1 MRENQT
7 GHLVWVDLGM
17 NFNRLSVKELGL
29 LDRMDEVSFTHL
41 TELASSILGVP
52 VSLVSII
59 DKPNDRQFFKSM
71 CGLTEPWLS
80 RGETPLSHSFCQHVA
95 HDNAPL
101 IVENA
106 PENGRVKDNLAI
118 PDLGV
123 IAYLGV
129 PIHDPQGQAI
139 GALCAIDSK
148 PKKWNDEDL
157 ATLKKLA
164 LCVDDAIRL
173 RASLKTSE
181 EIREEQADFTYAMS
195 HDIKAPIFTL
205 KTLLNELGPLFEENN
220 SEDHAIFLDKA
231 LQATDR
237 MEQKTTDILRYAY
250 MGRERDEVEDV
261 DLNAI
266 LSEVMDDLGGFIQNS
281 GAKITVGELPTIVA
295 NGYYMRVLFQNL
307 LSNALKF
314 QPQGQTPEISIYA
327 DCDVF
332 ENIIHVEDNGIG
344 VDEKYQNQIF
354 KLFGRLHTQQ
364 DFPGTGLGL
373 ALSAKIV
380 SYMNGE
386 ISIQSKTG
394 KGTTFSIVLPKQE
407 LDTAIQC

>member
-1 MRENQT
+1 M
-7 GHLVWVDLGM
+7 VWVDLGM
-17 NFNRLSVKELGL
+17 KYNRLSVKELGL
-29 LDRMDEVSFTHL
+29 LDRMDEASFTHL
-41 TELASSILGVP
+41 TQLASSILGVP

-59 DKPNDRQFFKSM
+59 DKPNDRQFFKSIH
-71 CGLTEPWLS
+71 GLAEPWLS
-80 RGETPLSHSFCQHVA
+80 KGETPLSHSFCQHVA
-95 HDNAPL
+95 YDNAPL

-106 PENGRVKDNLAI
+106 PDYDRVKNNLAI

-129 PIHDPQGQAI
+129 PIHDPHGRAI
-139 GALCAIDSK
+139 GALCAIDSS
-148 PKKWNDEDL
+148 PKKWTDEDL
-157 ATLKKLA
+157 ATLEKLA

-173 RASLKTSE
+173 RSALKTSE
-181 EIREEQADFTYAMS
+181 TIREEQADFTYAMS

-205 KTLLNELGPLFEENN
+205 KSILVELGPLFDENN
-220 SEDHAIFLDKA
+220 SEEHAMFLEKA
-231 LQATDR
+231 LQTTDR
-237 MEQKTTDILRYAY
+237 MELKTTDILRYAY
-250 MGRERDEVEDV
+250 MGRERDELEDV

-266 LSEVMDDLGGFIQNS
+266 ASEVMDDLGGLIQSS
-281 GAKITVGELPTIVA
+281 GAKITVGELPTIVT

-314 QPQGQTPEISIYA
+314 QPAGQIPEISINA
-327 DCDVF
+327 DDDAF
-332 ENIIHVEDNGIG
+332 ENVIRFTDNGIG
-344 VDEKYQNQIF
+344 VDEKYQTQIF

-386 ISIQSKTG
+386 ISIQSKVG
-394 KGTTFSIVLPKQE
+394 KGTTFSVILPKQD
-407 LDTAIQC
+407 LSTATQC

>member
-1 MRENQT
+1 MKY
-7 GHLVWVDLGM
+7 
-17 NFNRLSVKELGL
+17 NRLSVKELGL
-29 LDRMDEVSFTHL
+29 LDRMDEASFTHL
-41 TELASSILGVP
+41 TQLASSILGVP

-59 DKPNDRQFFKSM
+59 DKPNDRQFFKSIH
-71 CGLTEPWLS
+71 GLAEPWLS
-80 RGETPLSHSFCQHVA
+80 KGETPLSHSFCQHVA
-95 HDNAPL
+95 YDNAPL

-106 PENGRVKDNLAI
+106 PDYDRVKNNLAI

-129 PIHDPQGQAI
+129 PIHDPHGRAI
-139 GALCAIDSK
+139 GALCAIDSS
-148 PKKWNDEDL
+148 PKKWTDEDL
-157 ATLKKLA
+157 ATLEKLA

-173 RASLKTSE
+173 RSALKTSE
-181 EIREEQADFTYAMS
+181 TIREEQADFTYAMS

-205 KTLLNELGPLFEENN
+205 KSILVELGPLFDENN
-220 SEDHAIFLDKA
+220 SEEHAMFLEKA
-231 LQATDR
+231 LQTTDR
-237 MEQKTTDILRYAY
+237 MELKTTDILRYAY
-250 MGRERDEVEDV
+250 MGRERDELEDV

-266 LSEVMDDLGGFIQNS
+266 ASEVMDDLGGLIQSS
-281 GAKITVGELPTIVA
+281 GAKITVGELPTIVT

-314 QPQGQTPEISIYA
+314 QPAGQIPEISIKA
-327 DCDVF
+327 DDDAF
-332 ENIIHVEDNGIG
+332 ENVIRFTDNGIG
-344 VDEKYQNQIF
+344 VDEKYQTQIF

-386 ISIQSKTG
+386 ISIQSKVG
-394 KGTTFSIVLPKQE
+394 KGTTFSVILPKQD
-407 LDTAIQC
+407 LSTATQC

>member
-1 MRENQT
+1 MKY
-7 GHLVWVDLGM
+7 
-17 NFNRLSVKELGL
+17 NRLSVKELGL
-29 LDRMDEVSFTHL
+29 LDRMDEASFTHL
-41 TELASSILGVP
+41 TQLASSILGVP

-59 DKPNDRQFFKSM
+59 DKPNDRQFFKSIH
-71 CGLTEPWLS
+71 GLAEPWLS
-80 RGETPLSHSFCQHVA
+80 KGETPLSHSFCQHVA
-95 HDNAPL
+95 YDNAPL

-106 PENGRVKDNLAI
+106 PDYDRVKNNLAI

-129 PIHDPQGQAI
+129 PIHDPHGRAI
-139 GALCAIDSK
+139 GALCAIDSS
-148 PKKWNDEDL
+148 PKKWTDEDL
-157 ATLKKLA
+157 ATLEKLA

-173 RASLKTSE
+173 RSALKTSE
-181 EIREEQADFTYAMS
+181 TIREEQADFTYAMS

-205 KTLLNELGPLFEENN
+205 KSILVELGPLFDENN
-220 SEDHAIFLDKA
+220 SEEHAMFLEKA
-231 LQATDR
+231 LQTTDR
-237 MEQKTTDILRYAY
+237 MELKTTDILRYAY
-250 MGRERDEVEDV
+250 MGRERDELEDV

-266 LSEVMDDLGGFIQNS
+266 ASEVMDDLGGLIQSS
-281 GAKITVGELPTIVA
+281 GAKITVGELPTIVT

-314 QPQGQTPEISIYA
+314 QPAGQIPEISINA
-327 DCDVF
+327 DDDAF
-332 ENIIHVEDNGIG
+332 ENVIRFTDNGIG
-344 VDEKYQNQIF
+344 VDEKYQTQIF

-386 ISIQSKTG
+386 ISIQSKVG
-394 KGTTFSIVLPKQE
+394 KGTTFSVILPKQD
-407 LDTAIQC
+407 LSTATQC

>member
-1 MRENQT
+1 M
-7 GHLVWVDLGM
+7 VWVDLGM
-17 NFNRLSVKELGL
+17 KFNRLSIKELGL
-29 LDRMDEVSFTHL
+29 LDRMDEASFTHL
-41 TELASSILGVP
+41 TQLASSILGVP

-59 DKPNDRQFFKSM
+59 DKPNDRQFFKSIH
-71 CGLTEPWLS
+71 GLAEPWLS
-80 RGETPLSHSFCQHVA
+80 KGETPLSHSFCQHVA
-95 HDNAPL
+95 YDNAPL

-106 PENGRVKDNLAI
+106 PDYDRVKDNLAI

-129 PIHDPQGQAI
+129 PIHDPHGRAI
-139 GALCAIDSK
+139 GALCAIDSR
-148 PKKWNDEDL
+148 PKKWTDEDL
-157 ATLKKLA
+157 ATLEKLA

-173 RASLKTSE
+173 RSALKTSE
-181 EIREEQADFTYAMS
+181 TIREEQADFTYAMS

-205 KTLLNELGPLFEENN
+205 KSLLVELGPMFDENN
-220 SEDHAIFLDKA
+220 SEEHRVFLEKA
-231 LQATDR
+231 LQTTDR
-237 MEQKTTDILRYAY
+237 MERKTTDILRYAY
-250 MGRERDEVEDV
+250 MGRERDELEDV

-266 LSEVMDDLGGFIQNS
+266 ASEVMDDLGGFIQSS
-281 GAKITVGELPTIVA
+281 GAKITIGELPTIVT

-314 QPQGQTPEISIYA
+314 QPAGQIPEISINA
-327 DCDVF
+327 DDDVF
-332 ENIIHVEDNGIG
+332 ENVIHFVDNGIG

-386 ISIQSKTG
+386 ISIQSKVG
-394 KGTTFSIVLPKQE
+394 KGTTFSIVLPKQD
-407 LDTAIQC
+407 LDIATQC

>member
-1 MRENQT
+1 
-7 GHLVWVDLGM
+7 M

-59 DKPNDRQFFKSM
+59 DKPNDRQFFKSIH
-71 CGLTEPWLS
+71 GLTDPWLS

-95 HDNAPL
+95 HDDAPL

-106 PENGRVKDNLAI
+106 PEHGRVKDNLAI

-129 PIHDPQGQAI
+129 PIHDPQGHAI

-148 PKKWNDEDL
+148 PKKWNEADL
-157 ATLKKLA
+157 ATLTKLG

-181 EIREEQADFTYAMS
+181 AIREEQADFTYAMS

-220 SEDHAIFLDKA
+220 SEDHAVFLDKA

-266 LSEVMDDLGGFIQNS
+266 VSEVMDDLGGFIQNS
-281 GAKITVGELPTIVA
+281 GAKVTVGELPTIVA

-332 ENIIHVEDNGIG
+332 ENIIHVKDNGIG

-394 KGTTFSIVLPKQE
+394 KGTTLSIVLPKQE

>member
-1 MRENQT
+1 LREIQT

-17 NFNRLSVKELGL
+17 QFNRLSVKELGL
-29 LDRMDEVSFTHL
+29 LDRMDEDSFTHL
-41 TELASSILGVP
+41 TELASSVLGVP

-59 DKPNDRQFFKSM
+59 DKPNDRQFFKSIQ
-71 CGLTEPWLS
+71 GLSEPWLS

-106 PENGRVKDNLAI
+106 PDYDRVKDNLAI

-129 PIHDPQGQAI
+129 PIHDPQGKAI

-148 PKKWNDEDL
+148 PKKWSDDDL
-157 ATLKKLA
+157 KTLKKLG

-181 EIREEQADFTYAMS
+181 AIREEQANFTYAMS
-195 HDIKAPIFTL
+195 HDIKAPIYTL

-220 SEDHAIFLDKA
+220 SEDHAVFLDKA
-231 LQATDR
+231 LQAADR
-237 MEQKTTDILRYAY
+237 MEQKTTDILKYAY
-250 MGRERDEVEDV
+250 MGRERDELEDV

-266 LSEVMDDLGGFIQNS
+266 VSEVMDDLGGFIQRS
-281 GAKITVGELPTIVA
+281 GARITIGELPTIVA

-314 QPQGQTPEISIYA
+314 QPPGQKPEISINA
-327 DCDVF
+327 DDDVF
-332 ENIIHVEDNGIG
+332 ENVIHFADNGIG

-386 ISIQSKTG
+386 ISIQSKVG
-394 KGTTFSIVLPKQE
+394 KGTTFSIVLPKQD
-407 LDTAIQC
+407 LDTAVQC